1 LALYQYFFPLD
12 GEYGGEI
19 ESCFW
24 RRNFWNS
31 RIPHNPDSFLKPV
44 RIFAVEKEYP
54 EKWDD

>member
-1 LALYQYFFPLD
+1 LD